1 MDTAQSQSS
10 PMVVQSLDLNN
21 DDIRLCALIYLKN
34 CIGVDI
40 AFVVNLLVRYSAK
53 CHP

>member
-21 DDIRLCALIYLKN
+21 DDIRLC
-34 CIGVDI
+34 DEWE
-40 AFVVNLLVRYSAK
+40 K
-53 CHP
+53 CLDYIWQEHVH